1 MAVREFPALGFD
13 PAPGRPAD
21 LDALGH
27 DVARHGNSLA
37 TARQRVAE
45 IHAPGWAGQAANAFT
60 AEIAALPGDLDR
72 SVGAF
77 GQVAGALDAYALALD
92 DAQRHARLL
101 EQRAVQARAA
111 QQHAAD
117 LADILRHGPDGEN
130 DAARQAR
137 QQDLRGV
144 RLRADDA
151 GGELAAI
158 LREAHALEERA
169 FAAAEQAAR
178 RIHAAAEQAPYRE
191 PNLFQQGL
199 DQFQRGW
206 ESTKKWVAD
215 HAEVLH
221 TISGVLKGI
230 AGGAAVV
237 ALAIQ
242 VVPVLG
248 QIASTIPLTVAAITG
263 GAALGIDVLLKL
275 STGEGTWA
283 MLGLDVALTVI
294 PGAALAR
301 AGRALLRPAGSGL
314 AAMARAP
321 FVAKVLRPVR
331 TTVRSAGL
339 ALPGVARTVRDRF
352 ATLGRRLPT
361 DERGSIGIGQ
371 GGDDAVSRPV
381 RDGLRTTEYQD
392 RAAARQALSGAQRQ
406 AANRFFKGATGKSVN
421 FRSTE
426 LPNGGQRLEF
436 FSPADTPG
444 YGKLYVQEIDAD
456 GVTIRRYKDT
466 MGPEGLIERKWIV
479 GGP

>member
-1 MAVREFPALGFD
+1 MPRNWA
-13 PAPGRPAD
+13 
-21 LDALGH
+21 
-27 DVARHGNSLA
+27 A
-37 TARQRVAE
+37 TAASLR
-45 IHAPGWAGQAANAFT
+45 
-60 AEIAALPGDLDR
+60 DR
-72 SVGAF
+72 SCSSP
-77 GQVAGALDAYALALD
+77 
-92 DAQRHARLL
+92 
-101 EQRAVQARAA
+101 
-111 QQHAAD
+111 
-117 LADILRHGPDGEN
+117 ADILRHGPDGEN

-144 RLRADDA
+144 RLRGDDA
-151 GGELAAI
+151 SGELAAI

-169 FAAAEQAAR
+169 FAAAEQA
-178 RIHAAAEQAPYRE
+178 PYRE

-199 DQFQRGW
+199 DQLQRGW

-215 HAEVLH
+215 HAEVLR
-221 TISGVLKGI
+221 TISGVLKGV
-230 AGGAAVV
+230 AAAAAVV
-237 ALAIQ
+237 ALAVQ
-242 VVPVLG
+242 VIPVAG

-263 GAALGIDVLLKL
+263 GAALGIDALLKL

-294 PGAALAR
+294 PGAALTR

-321 FVAKVLRPVR
+321 FVAKVLRPVS

-371 GGDDAVSRPV
+371 GRDDAVSRPV

-426 LPNGGQRLEF
+426 LPNGQRLEF

-444 YGKLYVQEIDAD
+444 YGRLYVQEIDAD

-466 MGPEGLIERKWIV
+466 MGPEGGALRRLRERKESD
-479 GGP
+479 GGLCLSQRLARMRPRTAGLREGHHRCT